1 LTFVEQDEMQEAGD
15 GDSAGEDQDER
26 DEDSEEDEEDQ
37 SEKPRKR
44 AKKTPPAQSRR
55 KSSGAK
61 SNGVAKASKGRKPK
75 KRQSGPID
83 APENPHECPLL
94 GKMICVMWLTW

>member
-1 LTFVEQDEMQEAGD
+1 MQEDSD

-26 DEDSEEDEEDQ
+26 DEDSEEDQ
-37 SEKPRKR
+37 NEKPRKR
-44 AKKTPPAQSRR
+44 AKKTPLVQSRR

-75 KRQSGPID
+75 KRQSGPVD

-94 GKMICVMWLTW
+94 GRMACVMWLIW